1 MPSSSETS
9 PGAVDEVET
18 DYATQPA
25 LGQRLRQIRKDR
37 RLSLNAVATGTDI
50 SASFLA
56 AVEKGRNDITL
67 GRLMRL
73 LSYYGVGLG
82 ELLYESPMKDQR
94 VVRRGEEKHV
104 GMHNEGIEAL
114 LLAADTNRKMMPL
127 LSIFEPGAKRTG
139 VPGHD
144 GETFVHV
151 LDGTFLFELA
161 GRPPVVLHEGD
172 TIYYRKPRP
181 GPVATNLSERTGR
194 LFATISPPR

>member
-1 MPSSSETS
+1 MAHDPGSSVAST
-9 PGAVDEVET
+9 AVGT
-18 DYATQPA
+18 DHATQPA
-25 LGQRLRQIRKDR
+25 LGQRLRRLRKER
-37 RLSLNAVATGTDI
+37 GVSLNAVALGTEI

-73 LSYYGVGLG
+73 LAFYEVGLG
-82 ELLYESPMKDQR
+82 ELLYERPARDRR
-94 VVRRGEEKHV
+94 VVRRGEEKKI
-104 GMHNEGIEAL
+104 GTPNEGIEAL
-114 LLAADTNRKMMPL
+114 LLAADTDRKMMPL
-127 LSIFEPGAKRTG
+127 LSTFEPGAKRTG

-151 LDGTFLFELA
+151 LEGTFLFELT
-161 GRPPVVLHEGD
+161 GRPPVILHEGD

-181 GPVATNLSERTGR
+181 GPVVTNLAERRGR